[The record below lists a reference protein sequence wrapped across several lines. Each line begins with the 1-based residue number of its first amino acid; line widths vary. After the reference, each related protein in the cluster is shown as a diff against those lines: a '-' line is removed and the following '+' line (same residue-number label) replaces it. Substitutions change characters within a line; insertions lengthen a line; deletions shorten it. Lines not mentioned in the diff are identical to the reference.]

1 MKRSSG
7 FRQIKE
13 GFVSAWR
20 HKAMS
25 VASVGSVSVALLILG
40 VALLIVLNVNAVVE
54 KTRENFDQ
62 MQIYLSDDLGYTD
75 VVAMG
80 KIIEEYPE
88 VLSIQFI
95 SKDDALAEM
104 KANWGDQAEL
114 LENLDTNPLPNSYII
129 QLNSIYYAKSALVRL
144 SGLGGVEKIRN
155 YNQDMINRLI
165 EMTDGLRTFS
175 VGLIL
180 ALILVSVFII
190 SNTIKLA
197 VEGRKDEIFIMK
209 SVGATNGFIRGP
221 FVVEGIILG
230 MVGAGIAFG
239 VLLLG
244 YMNIANLMEQAGI
257 SFIVSY
263 LIPLEGI
270 LQDIIILFGTLGI
283 GIGALGSLS
292 AVKKQLGRKKA

>member
-1 MKRSSG
+1 
-7 FRQIKE
+7 
-13 GFVSAWR
+13 
-20 HKAMS
+20 MS

-62 MQIYLSDDLGYTD
+62 IQIYLNDDMGYTD

-80 KIIEEYPE
+80 KTIEAYPE
-88 VLSIQFI
+88 VLSLQFI
-95 SKDDALAEM
+95 SKEDALAEM

-114 LENLDTNPLPNSYII
+114 LESLDTNPLPNSYII
-129 QLNSIYYAKSALVRL
+129 QLNSIYYSKSALLRL
-144 SGLGGVEKIRN
+144 SGLGGIEKIRN

-165 EMTDGLRTFS
+165 EMTEGLRTFS

-230 MVGAGIAFG
+230 IVGAGLSFG
-239 VLLLG
+239 VLSLG
-244 YMNIANLMEQAGI
+244 YMNIAELLEQAGI
-257 SFIVSY
+257 SFVVSY
-263 LIPLEGI
+263 LIPIEGI
-270 LQDIIILFGTLGI
+270 MQDIIVLFGTLGI

>member
-1 MKRSSG
+1 MGRSSG
-7 FRQIKE
+7 LRQIRE

-25 VASVGSVSVALLILG
+25 VASVGSVAVALLILG

-54 KTRENFDQ
+54 STKENFDQ
-62 MQIYLSDDLGYTD
+62 IQIYLSDDIGYTD

-80 KIIEEYPE
+80 RTLEEYPE
-88 VLSIQFI
+88 VMSVQFI
-95 SKDDALAEM
+95 SKDEALAEM
-104 KANWGDQAEL
+104 KANWGEQAEL
-114 LENLDTNPLPNSYII
+114 LDNLDTNPLPNSYIV
-129 QLNSIYYAKSALVRL
+129 QLKSIYYAKSTLLRI
-144 SGLGGVEKIRN
+144 SGLGGIEKIRN

-165 EMTDGLRTFS
+165 EMTEGLRTFS

-221 FVVEGIILG
+221 FVVEGIVLG
-230 MVGAGIAFG
+230 LVGAGLAFG

-244 YMNIANLMEQAGI
+244 YMNIANLLEQAGI
-257 SFIVSY
+257 SFAVSY
-263 LIPLEGI
+263 LIPLDGI

-292 AVKKQLGRKKA
+292 AVKKQLSHKKA

>member
-1 MKRSSG
+1 M
-7 FRQIKE
+7 
-13 GFVSAWR
+13 
-20 HKAMS
+20 
-25 VASVGSVSVALLILG
+25 
-40 VALLIVLNVNAVVE
+40 
-54 KTRENFDQ
+54 
-62 MQIYLSDDLGYTD
+62 LSL
-75 VVAMG
+75 
-80 KIIEEYPE
+80 
-88 VLSIQFI
+88 QFI
-95 SKDDALAEM
+95 SKEDALAEM

-114 LENLDTNPLPNSYII
+114 LESLDTNPLPNSYII
-129 QLNSIYYAKSALVRL
+129 QLNSIYYSKSALLRL
-144 SGLGGVEKIRN
+144 SGLGGIEKIRN

-165 EMTDGLRTFS
+165 EMTEGLRTFS

-230 MVGAGIAFG
+230 IVGAGLSFG
-239 VLLLG
+239 VLSLG
-244 YMNIANLMEQAGI
+244 YMNIAELLEQAGI
-257 SFIVSY
+257 SFVVSY
-263 LIPLEGI
+263 LIPIEGI
-270 LQDIIILFGTLGI
+270 MQDIIVLFGTLGI

>member
-1 MKRSSG
+1 
-7 FRQIKE
+7 
-13 GFVSAWR
+13 
-20 HKAMS
+20 MS
-25 VASVGSVSVALLILG
+25 IASVGSVSVALLILG
-40 VALLIVLNVNAVVE
+40 VALLIVLNVNATVE

-62 MQIYLSDDLGYTD
+62 IQIYLSDDLGYTD

-80 KIIEEYPE
+80 RAIEDYPE

-95 SKDDALAEM
+95 SKEDALAEM
-104 KANWGDQAEL
+104 QANWGDQAEL

-129 QLNSIYYAKSALVRL
+129 QLNSIFYAKSALLRL
-144 SGLGGVEKIRN
+144 SGLGGIEKIRN

-165 EMTDGLRTFS
+165 DMTEGLRTFS

-230 MVGAGIAFG
+230 IVGAGIAFG

-244 YMNIANLMEQAGI
+244 YMNIADLLEQAGI

-263 LIPLEGI
+263 LIPIEGI
-270 LQDIIILFGTLGI
+270 LQDIIVLFGTLGI

-292 AVKKQLGRKKA
+292 AVKKQLSHKKA